1 MTSKQIAMS
10 VGFGLFW
17 AAFMVWWSSDF
28 SIAHIAILSVM
39 GLLVGFAWTY
49 FMKRFGYLT

>member
-1 MTSKQIAMS
+1 MTGKQIAVS
-10 VGFGLFW
+10 VSFGLVW

-39 GLLVGFAWTY
+39 GLIVGFAWTY
-49 FMKRFGYLT
+49 FMKRLGHLT